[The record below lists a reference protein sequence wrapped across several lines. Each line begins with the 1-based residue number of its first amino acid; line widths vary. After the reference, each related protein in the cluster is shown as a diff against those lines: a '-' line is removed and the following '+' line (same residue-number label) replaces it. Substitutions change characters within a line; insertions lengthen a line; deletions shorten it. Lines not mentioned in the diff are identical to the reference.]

1 MQTRHGSWWG
11 SASSRGSGTVF
22 GRTRGGC
29 VYRRCFCQLGNFR
42 NPVRFGCQVIQF
54 RFRRRG
60 EDSPDVVRQLSH
72 EESLEHR
79 LPVRIQILHVLK
91 EFRRFPVAQTVQ
103 IEEFL
108 VLLGLGFSESGDES
122 GFDFVIWLTRWIED
136 DILDSVSRGV
146 VQSLDDVVELGLL
159 CCNLRMP
166 RRKNGLD
173 LFEPD
178 FGISWPEARQLH
190 GGGVYL
196 GSWQVL
202 QGCCESLDVVGFQR
216 HCVRTRGHQFSGWCS
231 TLNEYALV
239 FSTRAFIQL
248 RMMQ

>member
-1 MQTRHGSWWG
+1 MWTRHRSWWG
-11 SASSRGSGTVF
+11 SASYRGSGTVF

-29 VYRRCFCQLGNFR
+29 VHRRCFCQLGNFS
-42 NPVRFGCQVIQF
+42 NFIRFGRQVIQF

-60 EDSPDVVRQLSH
+60 EDSPDVVGQLSH

-79 LPVRIQILHVLK
+79 FPVRIQVLHVLK
-91 EFRRFPVAQTVQ
+91 EFRRFPVAQTIQ

-159 CCNLRMP
+159 CRNRRMP
-166 RRKNGLD
+166 RREDGFD
-173 LFEPD
+173 LSEPD
-178 FGISWPEARQLH
+178 FGISWPE
-190 GGGVYL
+190 V
-196 GSWQVL
+196 W
-202 QGCCESLDVVGFQR
+202 
-216 HCVRTRGHQFSGWCS
+216 
-231 TLNEYALV
+231 
-239 FSTRAFIQL
+239 
-248 RMMQ
+248 

>member
-1 MQTRHGSWWG
+1 MCARRGSWWG

-22 GRTRGGC
+22 GRTRGGGIH
-29 VYRRCFCQLGNFR
+29 RRRFCQLGNFG
-42 NPVRFGCQVIQF
+42 NPVRFGRQVIQF
-54 RFRRRG
+54 RFCRRG
-60 EDSPDVVRQLSH
+60 EDSPDVVGQLSH

-166 RRKNGLD
+166 RRKNRFD
-173 LFEPD
+173 LSEPD
-178 FGISWPEARQLH
+178 FGISWPE
-190 GGGVYL
+190 V
-196 GSWQVL
+196 W
-202 QGCCESLDVVGFQR
+202 
-216 HCVRTRGHQFSGWCS
+216 
-231 TLNEYALV
+231 
-239 FSTRAFIQL
+239 
-248 RMMQ
+248 

>member
-1 MQTRHGSWWG
+1 M
-11 SASSRGSGTVF
+11 
-22 GRTRGGC
+22 
-29 VYRRCFCQLGNFR
+29 
-42 NPVRFGCQVIQF
+42 
-54 RFRRRG
+54 
-60 EDSPDVVRQLSH
+60 RQLSH

-159 CCNLRMP
+159 CCNRRM
-166 RRKNGLD
+166 
-173 LFEPD
+173 
-178 FGISWPEARQLH
+178 S
-190 GGGVYL
+190 
-196 GSWQVL
+196 
-202 QGCCESLDVVGFQR
+202 C
-216 HCVRTRGHQFSGWCS
+216 
-231 TLNEYALV
+231 
-239 FSTRAFIQL
+239 
-248 RMMQ
+248 